1 MTTKEAER
9 LHKRYMENN
18 PVYAFIVQNAP
29 EEGKNARFF
38 TYEHIFDN
46 ITAEIEHKRS
56 AEEKKEFI
64 ITELEPISEVLWLYK
79 AIAIQSSA
87 VCGGRRGIR
96 LMDIL

>member
-9 LHKRYMENN
+9 LHKKYMETN

-29 EEGKNARFF
+29 EEGKNARFL
-38 TYEHIFDN
+38 TYEHIFDS

-56 AEEKKEFI
+56 AEEKKEVI
-64 ITELEPISEVLWLYK
+64 ITELEPVSEVLWLYK

-87 VCGGRRGIR
+87 VSDGRCGIR

>member
-9 LHKRYMENN
+9 LHKKYMDTN

-64 ITELEPISEVLWLYK
+64 ITELEPVSEVLWLYK
-79 AIAIQSSA
+79 AIAIQPSA
-87 VCGGRRGIR
+87 VCGDRCGIR
-96 LMDIL
+96 MMDIL